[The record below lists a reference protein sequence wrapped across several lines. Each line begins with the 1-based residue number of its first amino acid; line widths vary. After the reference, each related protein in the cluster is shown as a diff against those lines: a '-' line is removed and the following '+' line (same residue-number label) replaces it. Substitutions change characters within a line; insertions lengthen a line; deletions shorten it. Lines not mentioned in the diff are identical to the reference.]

1 MAPRDQQRVLAVEA
15 DAGARGGLA
24 VDVLVLVDE
33 DAVVAAETPPE
44 RVELLAQLRVGVE
57 PRVARQPP
65 LPRFDRRLLAPVAER
80 GRDDGAGVR
89 QERLGMAGDVAAAP
103 S

>member
-1 MAPRDQQRVLAVEA
+1 MPPRDQQRVLAVEA

-44 RVELLAQLRVGVE
+44 RVELLA
-57 PRVARQPP
+57 
-65 LPRFDRRLLAPVAER
+65 
-80 GRDDGAGVR
+80 
-89 QERLGMAGDVAAAP
+89 
-103 S
+103 